1 MIDSRRDLFRD
12 LGAVWYNSI
21 QKACTMKVRLLGL
34 IAAVGFGLAGCGQND
49 QTAKATLMP
58 GARPATRYPARTAT
72 VNPTDE
78 QIRLLKAQTE
88 AKARLAEIEAR
99 KAERLRQLETQ
110 QAEAVARLEA
120 EKQQKLKALELRQI
134 ESTNTANTQIAKAR
148 AQTDLAIE
156 KERQARESA
165 RQKEQIA
172 FNRQL
177 LIAGISAVL
186 LLMLLFYLLYR
197 HRHNVKLKLQEE
209 ELRHKAWLEASRQHH
224 EKVTKVLDILADE
237 KTDKHVK
244 KELTKLL
251 GSDDLPPQLP
261 A

>member
-1 MIDSRRDLFRD
+1 MLRHLMIFIGVVLIS
-12 LGAVWYNSI
+12 GCNS
-21 QKACTMKVRLLGL
+21 TDTTV
-34 IAAVGFGLAGCGQND
+34 
-49 QTAKATLMP
+49 KATLMP
-58 GARPATRYPARTAT
+58 GAKPATRYRVHAT
-72 VNPTDE
+72 TPPTDPTDE

-99 KAERLRQLETQ
+99 KAERLKQLEARR
-110 QAEAVARLEA
+110 AETVARLEA
-120 EKQQKLKALELRQI
+120 EKEQKIKALELQQTQ
-134 ESTNTANTQIAKAR
+134 STNAANTQIAKAR

-156 KERQARESA
+156 KERQARETA

-177 LIAGISAVL
+177 LIAAITVIL

-197 HRHNVKLKLQEE
+197 HRHNVKLKLHEE
-209 ELRHKAWLEASRQHH
+209 ELRHKAWLEANRQHH

-237 KTDKHVK
+237 GTDKHVK

-251 GSDDLPPQLP
+251 SNNDLPPQLP

>member
-1 MIDSRRDLFRD
+1 MLKHIMILIGVILLS
-12 LGAVWYNSI
+12 GCNSTDTP
-21 QKACTMKVRLLGL
+21 K
-34 IAAVGFGLAGCGQND
+34 
-49 QTAKATLMP
+49 KATLMP
-58 GARPATRYPARTAT
+58 GAKPATRYRIHAATPAA
-72 VNPTDE
+72 NPTDE

-99 KAERLRQLETQ
+99 KAERLKQLEARR
-110 QAEAVARLEA
+110 AETVARLEA
-120 EKQQKLKALELRQI
+120 EKEQKIKALELQQTQ
-134 ESTNTANTQIAKAR
+134 SNNSANTQIAKAR

-177 LIAGISAVL
+177 LIAAITVIL

-197 HRHNVKLKLQEE
+197 HRHNVKLKLHEE
-209 ELRHKAWLEASRQHH
+209 ELRHKAYLEASRQHH

-237 KTDKHVK
+237 GTDKHVK

-251 GSDDLPPQLP
+251 SNNDLPPQLP

>member
-49 QTAKATLMP
+49 PTAKATLMP
-58 GARPATRYPARTAT
+58 GARPATRYRTHTAT
-72 VNPTDE
+72 NPTDE

-99 KAERLRQLETQ
+99 KAERLRQLETRR
-110 QAEAVARLEA
+110 AETVARLEA

-134 ESTNTANTQIAKAR
+134 ENTNAANTQIAKAR

-172 FNRQL
+172 FERQL
-177 LIAGISAVL
+177 LIATVTVAL
-186 LLMLLFYLLYR
+186 LLMLLLYLLYR

-209 ELRHKAWLEASRQHH
+209 ELRHKAYLEASRQHH

-251 GSDDLPPQLP
+251 GNSDLPPQLP
-261 A
+261 S